1 MGHKMKL
8 KENIYHSIKKMN
20 NDELALLYD
29 QIRLLERLRTLSSTP
44 MESIPLEKIHE
55 MTSSSKS
62 DWSNSI
68 IEDRTERI

>member
-1 MGHKMKL
+1 MKL

-20 NDELALLYD
+20 NDELALLYE
-29 QIRLLERLRTLSSTP
+29 QIKLLEQLRSLSITP
-44 MESIPLEKIHE
+44 MESIPLKKIHE

-62 DWSNSI
+62 NWSTSI

>member
-1 MGHKMKL
+1 MKL

-20 NDELALLYD
+20 NDELALLYE
-29 QIRLLERLRTLSSTP
+29 QIKLLEQLRSLSITP

-62 DWSNSI
+62 DWADSI
-68 IEDRTERI
+68 VDDRAERI